1 MVYCV
6 GDDNDKKTLA
16 ISIENVE
23 FTVSEC
29 YERIFWARY
38 TVSIMFELVHGP
50 NYQDLWL
57 QRQTQRAKRS
67 LYSALCMR

>member
-16 ISIENVE
+16 ISIENVD

-29 YERIFWARY
+29 HERIFLARY
-38 TVSIMFELVHGP
+38 AISIMFEHVHGP
-50 NYQDLWL
+50 NRRDPWL
-57 QRQTQRAKRS
+57 QTDR
-67 LYSALCMR
+67 